1 MFAGVTDNDFNIGVN
16 HSMNVE
22 HTIGRA
28 VGPKCFYCG
37 VSQACCLG

>member
-1 MFAGVTDNDFNIGVN
+1 MFAGVKDNDFNIDVN

-22 HTIGRA
+22 QTIGRA
-28 VGPKCFYCG
+28 VGPKCCFWG